1 MSEYKP
7 PFHMTNKITNLLAD
21 ISEEI
26 GRITVLENEK
36 ISPKLRRENRI
47 KTIHSSLAI
56 EHNTLS
62 IEQVT
67 AILDGKRILGDP
79 NEITEVKNAYQT
91 YEMMLDLDPMSI
103 DDLLKAHKVMMSG
116 LVKENGRFRS
126 GGVGVF
132 DGECLVHMA
141 SPAKFVPIHM
151 ANLFDWYKNSDIH
164 PLIKSAIFHYEFEF
178 IHPFQDGNGRLGR
191 MWHSILLGKWKK
203 LFYWLPIEELIRTRQ
218 LEYYNALGESDKD
231 ADSSIF
237 VEFILEIILDTLMKT
252 EVVGKPE
259 VSNNMNLPENLLRLL
274 NAIGGDELST
284 SEIMNRLGLKHKPT
298 VRKNYIKPALEQGLI
313 EMTIPNK
320 PRSKNQKYKKK
331 SS

>member
-7 PFHMTNKITNLLAD
+7 PFHMTNKIANLLAS

-26 GRITVLENEK
+26 GRMAVLENGK
-36 ISPKLRRENRI
+36 INPRLRRENRI

-67 AILDGKRILGDP
+67 AIVDGKRILGNP
-79 NEITEVKNAYQT
+79 NEIREVKNAYQS

-116 LVKENGRFRS
+116 LVRENGRFRS
-126 GGVGVF
+126 AGVGVF
-132 DGECLVHMA
+132 DGEHLVHMA
-141 SPAKFVPIHM
+141 SPAKFVPMHI
-151 ANLFDWYKNSDIH
+151 ASLFDWYKHSELH

-218 LEYYNALGESDKD
+218 MEYYNALGKSDKN
-231 ADSSIF
+231 ADSSVF
-237 VEFILEIILDTLMKT
+237 VEFMLKVILDTLMNT
-252 EVVGKPE
+252 EIVGMAE
-259 VSNNMNLPENLLRLL
+259 VNNNLDLPENLRRLL
-274 NAIGGDELST
+274 NVIGSDELST
-284 SEIMNRLGLKHKPT
+284 SEIMNLLGLKHKPT
-298 VRKNYIKPALEQGLI
+298 VRNNYIKPALEQGLI
-313 EMTIPNK
+313 EMTIPDK
-320 PRSKNQKYKKK
+320 PQSKNQKYRKTL
-331 SS
+331 S